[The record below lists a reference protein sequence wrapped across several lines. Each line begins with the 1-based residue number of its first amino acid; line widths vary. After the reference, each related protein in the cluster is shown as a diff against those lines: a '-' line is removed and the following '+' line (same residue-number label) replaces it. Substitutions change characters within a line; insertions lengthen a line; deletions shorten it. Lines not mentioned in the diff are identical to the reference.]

1 MNNKQ
6 RAYLSKLAAG
16 MDSILTLGKS
26 SLTPE
31 FVLACDEALAKRE
44 LIKITV
50 LKNCFDDPKE
60 LAETLAQRTKS
71 QVVRVIGRRIILY
84 RPAKKPVIVL
94 P

>member
-16 MDSILTLGKS
+16 MDSILSLGKS